1 MDMKKTNILTIAII
15 GLFAFLVMILTFSND
30 AQEKRESEEGPNT
43 AGDVDYNYPPERAD
57 ALLRE
62 QERLEADLLAESS
75 GGTLDDP
82 YVNLD
87 PYGRSPLSALV
98 IFDTEERAQVSFT
111 VQGKDRETDVSTT
124 IDGYGTHHEIPIA
137 GLYPSYT
144 NTVEIVAETE
154 SGETMTNTLKIVTER
169 LPSGIPAIEI
179 KEAKPEKMQLAENE
193 LTFYVPSTRH
203 AFAFDI
209 NGDVRWYG
217 AGFNSHVLQELDNG
231 NLLYLSKDDN
241 SGNTYNRLFE
251 IDYIGKL
258 HNAFEIS
265 EEAAEQEAEGLES
278 TLIHHD
284 VAELPSGNLL
294 MTVND
299 GGGEYMEDMMIEV
312 DRQTGKV
319 VKVIDLKDLFPSA
332 VYEDYPVRDDF
343 GLRDWFHQNSVVYDE
358 SDDSIIISGRHQD
371 TVMKI
376 DYGTEE
382 IIWILAHPEGWSEEM
397 AGHLIEGESEDFKYP
412 AAQHDATILPDFDD
426 NPATIDVLLFDNNT
440 VVTRGDESVS
450 GDYSAATHYRI
461 DEEAMKAEVVWTYGE
476 ELGEDYFTRIISS
489 ARYLENSGN
498 ILIDFGH
505 VDEGE
510 RSSFVEVTHDDKSER
525 VFEAEMTRFRA
536 GAWAYRA
543 VRYQLYNDSWEER
556 FALKK

>member
-1 MDMKKTNILTIAII
+1 MKKTNIIIVAVIVVFAASVVFIAMWN
-15 GLFAFLVMILTFSND
+15 GNG
-30 AQEKRESEEGPNT
+30 AQEAEESQEAPNT
-43 AGDVDYNYPPERAD
+43 AEGVDYNYPPERAEE
-57 ALLRE
+57 LLRE
-62 QERLEADLLAESS
+62 QEELEADILAESG
-75 GGTLDDP
+75 GGTLEDP

-98 IFDTEERAQVSFT
+98 VFETEESARVSFT
-111 VQGKDRETDVSTT
+111 VQGKNSETDISST
-124 IDGYGTHHEIPIA
+124 IEGYRTHHELPIV
-137 GLYPSYT
+137 GLYSSYT
-144 NTVEIVAETE
+144 NTVEIVVETE
-154 SGETMTNTLKIVTER
+154 AGETMTNTLTIVTER

-217 AGFNSHVLQELDNG
+217 AGFNSHILQELDNG

-241 SGNTYNRLFE
+241 SGSAYNRLYE

-258 HNAFEIS
+258 YNAFEIS
-265 EEAAEQEAEGLES
+265 EEAAEQEAEDLES

-312 DRQTGKV
+312 DRKTGKV
-319 VKVIDLKDLFPSA
+319 LKVIDLKDLFPNE
-332 VYEDYPVRDDF
+332 VYEEYEVRDDY

-358 SDDSIIISGRHQD
+358 SDDSIIVSGRHQD

-376 DYGTEE
+376 DYETGE
-382 IIWILAHPEGWSEEM
+382 IIWILAYPEGWDEEM
-397 AGHLIEGESEDFKYP
+397 AEYLVEGDSDDFKYP
-412 AAQHDATILPDFDD
+412 AAQHDARILPDFDGD
-426 NPATIDVLLFDNNT
+426 PATIDVLLFDNNI
-440 VVTRGDESVS
+440 VVTRGDEEAS
-450 GDYSAATHYRI
+450 GEYSAATHYRI
-461 DEEAMKAEVVWTYGE
+461 NEETLDAEIVWTYGE

-489 ARYLENSGN
+489 ARYLEESDN

-505 VDEGE
+505 ADGGE
-510 RSSFVEVTHDDKSER
+510 RSSFVEVTHDEQAER
-525 VFEAEMTRFRA
+525 VFEAEMTGFRT

-543 VRYQLYNDSWEER
+543 VRYQLYNSLWEER
-556 FALKK
+556 FTLEN

>member
-1 MDMKKTNILTIAII
+1 MKRTNILIIAII
-15 GLFAFLVMILTFSND
+15 GLFAVLVMILTLSND
-30 AQEKRESEEGPNT
+30 DQKKRESQEAPNT
-43 AGDVDYNYPPERAD
+43 AEGVDYNYPPERAD
-57 ALLRE
+57 ALLQE
-62 QERLEADLLAESS
+62 QERLESDLLAESS
-75 GGTLDDP
+75 GGTLEDP

-98 IFDTEERAQVSFT
+98 IFDTETRSQVSFT
-111 VQGKDRETDVSTT
+111 VQGKDSETDISTT
-124 IDGYGTHHEIPIA
+124 IDGYGTHHEIPIV

-144 NTVEIVAETE
+144 NTVEIAVETE
-154 SGETMTNTLKIVTER
+154 SGETMTNTLTIVTER
-169 LPSGIPAIEI
+169 LPSGIPAIKI

-258 HNAFEIS
+258 YNAFEIS
-265 EEAAEQEAEGLES
+265 EEAAEQEAEDLES

-299 GGGEYMEDMMIEV
+299 GGGEYMEDMMIEA

-319 VKVIDLKDLFPSA
+319 VKVIDLKDLFPSE
-332 VYEDYPVRDDF
+332 VYEEYPVRDDF

-371 TVMKI
+371 AVMKI
-376 DYGTEE
+376 DYETEE
-382 IIWILAHPEGWSEEM
+382 IIWILAHPEGWNEEM
-397 AGHLIEGESEDFKYP
+397 SEHLIEGEGKDFKYP
-412 AAQHDATILPDFDD
+412 AAQHDATVLPDFDD

-440 VVTRGDESVS
+440 VVTRGDEAVS

-461 DEEAMKAEVVWTYGE
+461 DEETMDAEVVWTYGK
-476 ELGEDYFTRIISS
+476 ELGKDYFTSIISS
-489 ARYLENSGN
+489 ARYLEDSGN

-510 RSSFVEVTHDDKSER
+510 RSAFMEVTHDAQAER

-556 FALKK
+556 FTLEK